1 MTNAIGI
8 PWNSN
13 SIIFQLESSV
23 HGNPFSSSGRSS
35 EVSEGIR
42 FNGGER
48 RHVRARVVSA
58 DDSDI
63 SVFGAKWK
71 LLSDSG
77 SVEDSGDIS
86 VDKISGIEYVLS
98 ALIAPKNANA
108 YYQLLFDFSVG
119 DERYL
124 RKIDIQVGD
133 NYGG

>member
-1 MTNAIGI
+1 MTNAIDI

-63 SVFGAKWK
+63 SVSGAKWK

>member
-63 SVFGAKWK
+63 SMSGAKWK

-86 VDKISGIEYVLS
+86 VDKVSGIEYVLS

>member
-1 MTNAIGI
+1 MTNAISV
-8 PWNSN
+8 PWHGNA
-13 SIIFQLESSV
+13 IIFQLESSV

-42 FNGGER
+42 FNAGER
-48 RHVRARVVSA
+48 RRIRARVVSA

-63 SVFGAKWK
+63 SVSDAKWK
-71 LLSDSG
+71 LLSNSG

-86 VDKISGIEYVLS
+86 IDKVSGIEYVLS
-98 ALIAPKNANA
+98 ALIAPKNSNS
-108 YYQLLFDFSVG
+108 YHQLLFDFSVG

>member
-63 SVFGAKWK
+63 SVSGAKWK